1 MGTSCEQPTAFSETR
16 MMLYGNTDAT
26 FLPDKHSST
35 AKSLIG
41 ALAAKGMFD
50 VIIDTPNFPNRLSL
64 GM

>member
-1 MGTSCEQPTAFSETR
+1 
-16 MMLYGNTDAT
+16 MMLYGSTDAT

-50 VIIDTPNFPNRLSL
+50 VIIDTPNFPNCLSL